1 MSNGRETF
9 IELCLKGEV
18 KIEDIDDFV
27 DQWHD
32 SEVPESLQVYL
43 GMDDQEYGLWLTR
56 PDRLSEILSS
66 RRNHTDLGVTGAR

>member
-56 PDRLSEILSS
+56 PDRLPEILSS